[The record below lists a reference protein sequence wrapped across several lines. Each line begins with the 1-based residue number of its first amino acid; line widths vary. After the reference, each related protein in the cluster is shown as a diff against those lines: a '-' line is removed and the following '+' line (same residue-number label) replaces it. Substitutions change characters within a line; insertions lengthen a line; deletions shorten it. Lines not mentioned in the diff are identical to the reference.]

1 MANEILPRRRRRDH
15 QLGLERKRKGNDADR
30 VEICSS
36 IVMLCACMVILLL
49 VAMATA

>member
-1 MANEILPRRRRRDH
+1 MANEILPRRRRRDQ

-36 IVMLCACMVILLL
+36 IVMLMRAALS
-49 VAMATA
+49 